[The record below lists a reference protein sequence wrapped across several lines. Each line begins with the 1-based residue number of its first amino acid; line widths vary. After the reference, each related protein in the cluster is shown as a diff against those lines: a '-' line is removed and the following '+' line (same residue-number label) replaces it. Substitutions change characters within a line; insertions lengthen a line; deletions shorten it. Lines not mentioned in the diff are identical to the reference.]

1 MGLPSS
7 GKPSGI
13 AYRSVGYDV
22 GTTFTTGQ
30 GVLSRNFWNSNV
42 IAAEVGLIS
51 GELHG
56 NAVNLYGS
64 HLGRLTEAAVA
75 AVDRGLHVW
84 LEPRL
89 PDGSPDDVIEH
100 MTETARVAESLRAPG
115 AGIDLSLGAV
125 HTFFTPGIFPGG
137 PPYIERIGKIYFDGD
152 HHGGVPGQWP
162 TRAVAAELSAS
173 TPRLNEFLGRAATA
187 ARRIFN
193 GRLAYNAAPWEEV
206 DWRPF
211 DVVGIQYLML
221 PLYLT
226 PEDHLRELARYRQH
240 GKPVFI
246 TGFGTASYQGA
257 ERRGFYAFDIVRR
270 DQQPATIMDG
280 YTRDEAA
287 QAAYY
292 RKMLAIFQQAGMD
305 GVAPIDLIHPTFPHT
320 ADPRLDLDMA
330 SACIVKS
337 IRSDFTDPDSA
348 YHRELKQSFHAV
360 ADYYARLGADAA
372 AAL

>member
-1 MGLPSS
+1 MGHPPD
-7 GKPSGI
+7 GAPSGI

-22 GTTFTTGQ
+22 GTAFATGQ
-30 GVLSRNFWNSNV
+30 GVLSRNFLDSHV
-42 IAAEVGLIS
+42 IADEVGLIS
-51 GELHG
+51 DELHA
-56 NAVNLYGS
+56 NAVNLYGTD
-64 HLGRLTEAAVA
+64 LGRLAQAAAA

-89 PDGSPDDVIEH
+89 PDGSPDAVIEH
-100 MTETARVAESLRAPG
+100 LTEAARLAQSLREQG

-125 HTFFTPGIFPGG
+125 HTFFTAGVFPGG
-137 PPYIERIGKIYFDGD
+137 PPYIERIGRIYFDGVD
-152 HHGGVPGQWP
+152 HGEAPARWP
-162 TRAVAAELSAS
+162 TPEVAAELAAS
-173 TPRLNEFLGRAATA
+173 TPRLNEFLGRAAAA
-187 ARRIFN
+187 ARRIFH
-193 GRLAYNAAPWEEV
+193 GRLAYNAAPFEEV

-211 DVVGIQYLML
+211 DAVGIQYLML

-226 PEDHLRELARYRQH
+226 PEQHLAELARYREH

-257 ERRGFYAFDIVRR
+257 ELRGFYGFDIVRR
-270 DQQPATIMDG
+270 DRQPATIMDG

-292 RKMLAIFQQAGMD
+292 RKMLAIFQQAGMH

-337 IRSDFTDPDSA
+337 IRSDFADPNSA
-348 YHRELKQSFHAV
+348 YRRELKQSFHAV
-360 ADYYARLGADAA
+360 ADYYARLGADTPAV
-372 AAL
+372 L